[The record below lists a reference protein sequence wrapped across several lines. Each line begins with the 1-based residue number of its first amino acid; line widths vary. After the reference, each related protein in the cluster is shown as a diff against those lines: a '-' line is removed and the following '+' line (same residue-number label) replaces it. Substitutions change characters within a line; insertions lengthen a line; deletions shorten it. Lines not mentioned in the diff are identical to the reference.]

1 MEVIG
6 AGFGRTGT
14 LSLKSALETL
24 GYGPCYHMSVLMR
37 NPSHAGLWAVA
48 AERAGRGEVVDW
60 ERLLAGYPATVDW
73 PGCVFYKELARAYPG
88 AKVLLSVREPDS
100 WYESF
105 RATIG
110 RGWED
115 PARRPTRTLRFFRAV
130 VPGADRQV
138 SAVEAVL
145 LRRTFGK
152 SSLQEPV
159 GRREAIS
166 AFVAHNA
173 EVKRRVPEERL
184 LVWEVKEGWGP
195 LCAFLGVPEPEEPF
209 PHVNEREGFERTVQ
223 ANLALGILRASA
235 PAALAGVAAVAAGA
249 LVLWSLR
256 RLLLRHS

>member
-1 MEVIG
+1 VEVIG

-24 GYGPCYHMSVLMR
+24 GYGPCYHMSVMMR
-37 NPSHAGLWAVA
+37 NPSHAGFWAGA

-60 ERLLAGYPATVDW
+60 EILLAGYGASVDW
-73 PGCVFYKELARAYPG
+73 PGCVFYEELARAYPG
-88 AKVLLSVREPDS
+88 AKVLLSVRDPDS

-115 PARRPTRTLRFFRAV
+115 PARRSTRTLKLFRAL

-138 SAVEAVL
+138 SAIEAVL

-152 SSLQEPV
+152 ASLEEPV
-159 GRREAIS
+159 DRRDAIS

-184 LVWEVKEGWGP
+184 LVWEVKDGWGP
-195 LCAFLGVPEPEEPF
+195 LCAFLGVSEPEEPF
-209 PHVNEREGFERTVQ
+209 PWVNEREGFESTVL
-223 ANLALGILRASA
+223 ANLAVGILRASA
-235 PAALAGVAAVAAGA
+235 PAALAGAAGVTVGA

-256 RLLLRHS
+256 RPPRAP

>member
-1 MEVIG
+1 MIG

-24 GYGPCYHMSVLMR
+24 GYAPCYHMSVLMR
-37 NPSHAGLWAVA
+37 NPSHAGLWAEA
-48 AERAGRGEVVDW
+48 TERAGRGEVVDW
-60 ERLLAGYPATVDW
+60 ERLLAGYGASVDW
-73 PGCVFYKELARAYPG
+73 PGCVFYEELARAYPG
-88 AKVLLSVREPDS
+88 AKVLLSVRDPDS

-130 VPGADRQV
+130 VPGADRQI
-138 SAVEAVL
+138 SAIEAVL

-152 SSLQEPV
+152 ASLEETV

-166 AFVAHNA
+166 AFVAHNE

-195 LCAFLGVPEPEEPF
+195 LCAFLGVPEPVEPF
-209 PHVNEREGFERTVQ
+209 PHVNERKGFERTVL

-235 PAALAGVAAVAAGA
+235 PAALARVAAVAAGA

-256 RLLLRHS
+256 RRPRHS